1 MRRLGMMIGI
11 KDSKIEEYKK
21 LHSDVWPEVLE
32 NLTELNCRN
41 YSIFLHNNVLF
52 GYMEYHGDDYDRDM
66 ALMAANSKVQEWW
79 TLCGPCQVPLA
90 NREKGEWWSLMEEVF
105 HHD

>member
-11 KDSKIEEYKK
+11 KPGKIEAYKE
-21 LHSDVWPEVLE
+21 LHRNVWPEILE
-32 NLTELNCRN
+32 NLTDLNCRN
-41 YSIFLHNNVLF
+41 YSIFLKNSVLF

-66 ALMAANSKVQEWW
+66 KLMAENKKVQEWW
-79 TLCGPCQVPLA
+79 ALCEPCQEPLK
-90 NREKGEWWSLMEEVF
+90 NRKVGEWWSLMEEVF